1 MLPAFA
7 AFCHL
12 VLPMSRL
19 LPRFFDY
26 LLLVAT
32 AALFGACLTAKLRTG
47 SYGLEIPDAP
57 YVYERADFFLDTAF
71 AALAGWLAL
80 WGAERFT
87 RLGRSVSGRAAAG
100 FVAALLVIYLGPPD
114 PRVFGNTW
122 GRWEATFELF
132 LAQWDIALPLA
143 AAVLVAR
150 WAIRRIGATAA

>member
-1 MLPAFA
+1 
-7 AFCHL
+7 
-12 VLPMSRL
+12 MSKL
-19 LPRFFDY
+19 LPRLCDY

-57 YVYERADFFLDTAF
+57 YMYERADFFLDAAF

-87 RLGRSVSGRAAAG
+87 RLGRSAAG
-100 FVAALLVIYLGPPD
+100 FVAALLTLYLAPPD
-114 PRVFGNTW
+114 PLVFGSTW
-122 GRWEATFELF
+122 GRWEPTFELF

-143 AAVLVAR
+143 AAVVAAR
-150 WAIRRIGATAA
+150 WAIRQIGVPAV